1 MMDKHFRII
10 LGILGLIGLWL
21 FFSGCGDQSQ
31 PPQRPKVI
39 KKKIV
44 IKKTEPAPK
53 IQSLP
58 QIEPAKEAAPPVKSP
73 SPPPKNTTPT
83 TGKQVLAALLNKTG
97 PAEVSAAAAEYDP
110 KGKIDPFLPL
120 FKAQADETSKKKSSR
135 IRRQPLTPLEKI
147 DLSQLKLVSIIKR
160 PSGKLAMVEEASGR
174 GYLVKKGTYMGINS
188 GKVVKI
194 QKDRLQVE
202 EQVENVFGK
211 VTLRI
216 RELKLQKPPG
226 E

>member
-1 MMDKHFRII
+1 MMAKHFRII
-10 LGILGLIGLWL
+10 LGILGFMGLWL
-21 FFSGCGDQSQ
+21 LFPGCGDQSQ
-31 PPQRPKVI
+31 APPRPKVI

-44 IKKTEPAPK
+44 IKKTQPAPK
-53 IQSLP
+53 TVSAP
-58 QIEPAKEAAPPVKSP
+58 KIEPVQGGAAPVKSP
-73 SPPPKNTTPT
+73 SLPPKKTTPT
-83 TGKQVLAALLNKTG
+83 TGKQVLAALLKETG
-97 PAEVSAAAAEYDP
+97 PAEVSAAGADYDP

-135 IRRQPLTPLEKI
+135 IRPHPLTPLEKI

-160 PSGKLAMVEEASGR
+160 PRGKLAMVEEASGR